1 MGKFNGRKIG
11 IGSVIGG
18 LALAVSLVFVA
29 SVVLADDGSPFDP
42 GDGRVNA
49 RTGDRLAVWCRP
61 DSLDVWGIDGQ
72 AVGQRLAMFTPEELS
87 TASSKAV
94 SKNLNGHGTLTV
106 SVNKDGSYEIALKGG
121 EVGATGVGPFAKTA
135 PCPVIANGA
144 AGAPFEATDGRLEPR
159 VGDRLAL
166 YTKLLSIDV
175 WGIGPDNE
183 GIWLTT
189 FSQKDMETA
198 QDSKL
203 TRKLS
208 DIKGTLTLIGHGNGQ
223 YSVVWEGGKFDA
235 TGKAGFTKMFAYVL
249 PQQESQ

>member
-18 LALAVSLVFVA
+18 LALVVSLAFVA

-61 DSLDVWGIDGQ
+61 DSLDVWRIDNQ

-87 TASSKAV
+87 KVSSKAV
-94 SKNLNGHGTLTV
+94 SRELNGHGTLTV
-106 SVNKDGSYEIALKGG
+106 SLNKDGSYEIAWKGG
-121 EVGATGVGPFAKTA
+121 EMGATGVGPFSKTA
-135 PCPVIANGA
+135 PCPVLA
-144 AGAPFEATDGRLEPR
+144 AGASAPFEATDGRMDPR

-166 YTKLLSIDV
+166 YGKLLSIDV

-189 FSQKDMETA
+189 FSQKDMATA

-208 DIKGTLTLIGHGNGQ
+208 DSQGTLTLIGHGNGQ
-223 YSVVWEGGKFDA
+223 YTVIWEGGRFDA
-235 TGKAGFTKMFAYVL
+235 TGVAGFTKNFIYVL